1 MIVRQQVAKAT
12 VTSLTYPGVP
22 ESVPTVRRLVRA
34 ILAHSPRVDDME
46 LIAAELVTNAIRHT
60 PSGREGG
67 TFTITVRQGPGR
79 ARLEV
84 ADLGTARWRPARF
97 NGDGMAEHGRGLEI
111 VAALA
116 DGVGYGVSNGRNICS
131 WATLSWLT
139 SAPPAASQVGSPSG
153 RRATLLRAGQH
164 PRPVVQDAERPPT
177 SAVVAPASAR

>member
-12 VTSLTYPGVP
+12 VTSLTYPGIP

-34 ILAHSPRVDDME
+34 ILAHSPRVYDME

-60 PSGREGG
+60 SSGREGG
-67 TFTITVRQGPGR
+67 TFTITVWQGPGR

-84 ADLGTARWRPARF
+84 ADLGTAPWRPARLD
-97 NGDGMAEHGRGLEI
+97 GDGMAEHGRGLEI

-116 DGVGYGVSNGRNICS
+116 DGVGYGVSNGRNRCS

-139 SAPPAASQVGSPSG
+139 SALSIWAASNAAP
-153 RRATLLRAGQH
+153 RR
-164 PRPVVQDAERPPT
+164 
-177 SAVVAPASAR
+177 PASAPSSAGRRTAADQWGRCSRQRS

>member
-60 PSGREGG
+60 PSGQEGG
-67 TFTITVRQGPGR
+67 TFTITVSQGPGR

-84 ADLGTARWRPARF
+84 ADLGTAPWRPARL
-97 NGDGMAEHGRGLEI
+97 NGDGTAEHGRGLEI

-116 DGVGYGVSNGRNICS
+116 DGVGYGVSNGHNRCS

-139 SAPPAASQVGSPSG
+139 SALPFE